1 MRPPKG
7 GNIKRGVCQNH
18 NYLNPDTGETGD
30 CPKCASGEIQSVN
43 VQRLSDFRCSVCGS
57 KLVPVKK
64 GAPTKLIATV
74 VGAVALVIA
83 AFFLISKLPSDKPKS
98 DGGDGPGQVLT
109 QEPIDSIAKAHQAD
123 SIAKA
128 HADSIA
134 KVHAD
139 SIAKAYADSIARARR
154 TPPQNSNLVLDGAA
168 RLIDESG
175 HKTLIFLRDYTLDLG
190 KNNGE
195 TLRIRKGEKIQSAH
209 ISHNV
214 LRGGDYVNLNNEEN
228 HIPNLNVK
236 L

>member
-83 AFFLISKLPSDKPKS
+83 AFFITSKLVTCSDRPES
-98 DGGDGPGQVLT
+98 DGGDGQEQVLT
-109 QEPIDSIAKAHQAD
+109 Q
-123 SIAKA
+123 A

-134 KVHAD
+134 KAQ
-139 SIAKAYADSIARARR
+139 ADSIARADSLAKINGEK
-154 TPPQNSNLVLDGAA
+154 PPVNGSNLVLGGAA

-175 HKTLIFLRDYTLDLG
+175 HKTLIFLRDYTLNLG

-195 TLRIRKGEKIQSAH
+195 TLLIKKGEKIQSAH
-209 ISHNV
+209 IRHNV
-214 LRGGDYVNLNNEEN
+214 LLGGDYVNLNNEEN

-236 L
+236 LK